1 MEAILSYIENNIS
14 WIKDIFTLILVATAT
29 IISILTY
36 RRARATVLQPI
47 RNEVIKK
54 QSLILSEVLASLP
67 KTTFDESL
75 DYVGI
80 ASVNAY
86 LALRDYGFVF
96 KEQKEILDKIDK
108 TIHGWLFCG
117 EGDVIKDVEL
127 IGMFAKGTEKEE
139 SIKEVH
145 ELGKE
150 RFENAKRGI
159 ITIDKIYLTQE
170 HAEYFKRLS
179 EYAENPFLPQK
190 IQDILKKLIS
200 DVQINLKLHLKDT
213 LTRFVKE
220 FCQSYFGKESY
231 PKISPLGVYNEFNH
245 NRIHHGVELNNLK
258 TEVRNYL
265 KIDDKW

>member
-1 MEAILSYIENNIS
+1 MIISYIQDNIY

-29 IISILTY
+29 VISILAY
-36 RRARATVLQPI
+36 RRARATILQPI

-54 QSLILSEVLASLP
+54 QSLILSEVLAFLP
-67 KTTFDESL
+67 KTTFDKSL
-75 DYVGI
+75 DYVGV

-96 KEQKEILDKIDK
+96 KDQKEILDKVDK
-108 TIHGWLFCG
+108 TICGWLFCG
-117 EGDVIKDVEL
+117 EGNVIKDVEV
-127 IGMFAKGTEKEE
+127 IGMFAENKEKEE
-139 SIKEVH
+139 LIKETH

-170 HAEYFKRLS
+170 HEKYFKQLS
-179 EYAENPFLPQK
+179 EYAENPFLPRK
-190 IQDILKKLIS
+190 IQEILNKLTL
-200 DVQINLKLHLKDT
+200 DVQTNLRLHLRNT
-213 LTRFVKE
+213 LAKFVKE
-220 FCQSYFGKESY
+220 FCHSYFGKESY
-231 PKISPLGVYNEFNH
+231 PKISPLGVYNKFNH